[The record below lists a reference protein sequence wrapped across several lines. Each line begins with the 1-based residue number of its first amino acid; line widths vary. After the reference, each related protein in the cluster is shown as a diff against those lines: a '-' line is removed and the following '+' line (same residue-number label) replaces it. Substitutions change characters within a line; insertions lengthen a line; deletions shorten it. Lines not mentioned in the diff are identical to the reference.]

1 MLKYKLKSLE
11 SECLIPEDK
20 TNAGAML
27 MLKHVTTL
35 IAELPMLVTDS
46 PETKYVREPR
56 IEWTILVY
64 TSRCTKIGQYSLR
77 GGI

>member
-1 MLKYKLKSLE
+1 MLKCKLKSLE
-11 SECLIPEDK
+11 SERLIPGDK
-20 TNAGAML
+20 TNAKVML
-27 MLKHVTTL
+27 KLKHVTTL
-35 IAELPMLVTDS
+35 IAELPMLFTDS

-64 TSRCTKIGQYSLR
+64 TSRSTKIGEYSLR

>member
-1 MLKYKLKSLE
+1 MLKCKLNSLY

-20 TNAGAML
+20 VNGGAML
-27 MLKHVTTL
+27 MLKHVTTP
-35 IAELPMLVTDS
+35 IAELPIPITVS

-64 TSRCTKIGQYSLR
+64 T
-77 GGI
+77 